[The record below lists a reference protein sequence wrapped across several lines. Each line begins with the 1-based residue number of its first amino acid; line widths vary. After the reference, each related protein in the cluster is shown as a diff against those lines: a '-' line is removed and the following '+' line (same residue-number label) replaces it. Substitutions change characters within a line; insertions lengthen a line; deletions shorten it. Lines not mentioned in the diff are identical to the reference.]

1 MIPIKIQCGCGQ
13 KYAFEVEPVNGQ
25 VPAPVA
31 CPVCGMDGTAAA
43 NAAIAQSLG
52 AQPVASAVGQGPLHV
67 AAAAPVITRA
77 AARPRVTQLPGQID
91 RSQAEHEARAQM
103 LWGDPPHEVTK
114 FLMIHGFSYEEAA
127 GLVQEMYKERL
138 ATIRGRGITKIVVG
152 ILLIFVP
159 IVAWFVLP
167 SMNYFWIRIFVA
179 AVAVGLLG
187 LGLLINGIWML
198 VAPRGEEGNAAGQ

>member
-1 MIPIKIQCGCGQ
+1 MARLSIKIQCGCGQ

-31 CPVCGMDGTAAA
+31 CPVCGADGTAAA
-43 NAAIAQSLG
+43 NAAIAQSLA
-52 AQPVASAVGQGPLHV
+52 AQPATAAPTQGSLHV
-67 AAAAPVITRA
+67 AAAPVRA

-91 RSQAEHEARAQM
+91 RSQVEHEARAKM

-114 FLMIHGFSYEEAA
+114 YLMIQGFSYEEAA
-127 GLVQEMYKERL
+127 ELVQAMYKERL

-159 IVAWFVLP
+159 IITWFTLP
-167 SMNYFWIRIFVA
+167 VDSYFWMRIFVG
-179 AVAVGLLG
+179 AVAVGIGG

-198 VAPRGEEGNAAGQ
+198 AAPKREEGDAAGQ